1 MQIFIRRRPLTL
13 SFTIL
18 FLLLCPLCTAL
29 RAQEQQPDPERAR
42 AFQLYEESKYTEA
55 LPVFEK
61 LAAKYPQDR
70 DVIKTYGFL
79 VMGQTAYVK
88 DAAARKEARRRGRE
102 LLLKAQRLGADDALL
117 TSMLESVPPDG
128 GDDAKI
134 SSKKEAEDAMREG
147 EAAFAKK
154 DFAKAIELYQLA
166 LVFDPT
172 LYEAALFT
180 GDVYYSNADQKKAA
194 EWFARAASINP
205 DRESAYRY
213 WGDSLMKQGRV
224 TEAGDKFVEAYLAEP
239 YSRLSR
245 SAFLSWGE
253 RINININHP
262 QVDIP
267 TDVTSQPQGQ
277 VTISVDPN
285 SLKKDDKS
293 GAGAAWLTYGL
304 VRASWSKSEFTKQY
318 PDEKKYRHSLK
329 EEAAAIRSALK
340 TYQGQQ
346 AKNPQSTDPTLQLL
360 AKLEKEGLLESFILL
375 ALPDEGIAQD
385 YPEYRRTHLDDLR
398 RYVKQYVLTGGGGQ

>member
-1 MQIFIRRRPLTL
+1 MQIFIRRRTLTL

-18 FLLLCPLCTAL
+18 FLLVCPIVL

-42 AFQLYEESKYTEA
+42 AFQLYEEAKYTEA
-55 LPVFEK
+55 LPAFEK

-70 DVIKTYGFL
+70 DVLKTYGFL

-88 DAAARKEARRRGRE
+88 DPAARKEARRRGRE
-102 LLLKAQRLGADDALL
+102 LLLKAQQLGADDALL
-117 TSMLESVPPDG
+117 RSMLESVPADG
-128 GDDAKI
+128 GDDAKL

-154 DFAKAIELYQLA
+154 DFPKAIEMYQAA
-166 LVFDPT
+166 LLFDPN
-172 LYEAALFT
+172 LYEAALFI
-180 GDVYYSNADQKKAA
+180 GDCYYSTADQKKAT
-194 EWFARAASINP
+194 EWFGRATTINP

-213 WGDSLMKQGRV
+213 WGDSLMKQGKV

-253 RINININHP
+253 RVNINLNHP

-267 TDVTSQPQGQ
+267 TDVTAQQQGQ
-277 VTISVDPN
+277 VTINVDPN
-285 SLKKDDKS
+285 TLKKDDKS
-293 GAGAAWLTYGL
+293 GAGAAWLTYGF
-304 VRASWSKSEFTKQY
+304 VRASWTKEFTKQY

-329 EEAAAIRSALK
+329 EEAAALRGALK
-340 TYQGQQ
+340 SYQGQQ
-346 AKNPQSTDPTLQLL
+346 AKNPQNTDPSLQLL
-360 AKLEKEGLLESFILL
+360 AKLEKEGLLESYILL

-385 YPEYRRTHLDDLR
+385 YPEYRRTHLEDLR

>member
-1 MQIFIRRRPLTL
+1 MRRQTLTL
-13 SFTIL
+13 SFIT
-18 FLLLCPLCTAL
+18 LLLLVCPLCTVL
-29 RAQEQQPDPERAR
+29 HAQEPDPERAR
-42 AFQLYEESKYTEA
+42 AFQLYEEAKYSEA

-70 DVIKTYGFL
+70 DVIKTFGFL
-79 VMGQTAYVK
+79 VIGQTAYVK
-88 DAAARKEARRRGRE
+88 DAAVRKEARRRGRE
-102 LLLKAQRLGADDALL
+102 LLVKAQQLGADDILVG
-117 TSMLESVPPDG
+117 SMLEAIPPDG
-128 GDDAKI
+128 GDDAKL

-154 DFAKAIELYQLA
+154 DFAKAIEMYQLA
-166 LVFDPT
+166 LLFDPK

-180 GDVYYSNADQKKAA
+180 GDCYFSSADQKKAS

-205 DRESAYRY
+205 DRETAYRY

-239 YSRLSR
+239 YSRMSR
-245 SAFLSWGE
+245 TAFLDWGE
-253 RINININHP
+253 RVNMNLNHP

-267 TDVTSQPQGQ
+267 TDVTSQAAGE
-277 VTISVDPN
+277 VTLNVDPN
-285 SLKKDDKS
+285 SLKSGDKS
-293 GAGAAWLTYGL
+293 GAGAAWLTYGI
-304 VRASWSKSEFTKQY
+304 VRVGWTKSEFAKQY
-318 PDEKKYRHSLK
+318 PNEKKYRHSMK
-329 EEAAAIRSALK
+329 EEAAALRSALK
-340 TYQGQQ
+340 MYQGQQ
-346 AKNPQSTDPTLQLL
+346 EKNPQGVDRSLQLL

>member
-1 MQIFIRRRPLTL
+1 MQVSIQRRTLQL
-13 SFTIL
+13 SFVIL
-18 FLLLCPLCTAL
+18 ALLFSASRTTL
-29 RAQEQQPDPERAR
+29 RAQEPEPDPERTR
-42 AFQLYEESKYTEA
+42 AFQLYEEGKYAEA
-55 LPVFEK
+55 LPMFEK
-61 LAAKYPQDR
+61 LAAKYPEDGI
-70 DVIKTYGFL
+70 VLKTFGFL
-79 VMGQTAYVK
+79 IIGRTAYEK
-88 DAAARKEARRRGRE
+88 DAAARKEARRHGRE
-102 LLLKAQRLGADDALL
+102 LLVRAQQLGADDALL
-117 TSMLESVPPDG
+117 RSMLEAVPPDG
-128 GDDAKI
+128 GDDAKL

-154 DFAKAIELYQLA
+154 DYAKAIEMYQVA
-166 LVFDPT
+166 LLFDPK

-180 GDVYYSNADQKKAA
+180 GDCYYSTAEQKKAG

-205 DRESAYRY
+205 DREAAYRY

-253 RINININHP
+253 RVNININHP
-262 QVDIP
+262 EVDIP
-267 TDVTSQPQGQ
+267 TDVTAQNQGQ
-277 VTISVDPN
+277 MTINVDPN

-304 VRASWSKSEFTKQY
+304 VRVSWSKSEFTKQY

-329 EEAAAIRSALK
+329 EEAAALRSALK
-340 TYQGQQ
+340 SYQSQQ
-346 AKNPQSTDPTLQLL
+346 AKNPQSTDPSLQLI
-360 AKLEKEGLLESFILL
+360 AKLEKEGLLESYILL

-385 YPEYRRTHLDDLR
+385 YAGYRREHLEDLR